1 MSSEYLTP
9 AQQKLM
15 NFLNELAVSDV
26 TPELLQRGNQ
36 ALDDA
41 VAEHNLLSD
50 SIHQTSHAIA
60 TAKKCAEL
68 EGKE

>member
-1 MSSEYLTP
+1 MSEYLTP

-26 TPELLQRGNQ
+26 TPELLARGNQ

-41 VAEHNLLSD
+41 VAEHNQLSD
-50 SIHQTSHAIA
+50 SIHQTNSAIA